1 VGASDAHKKSMEEP
15 NVIKITA
22 NAHKKGKIGL
32 IRDRTVL
39 KKEAVEDNVSD

>member
-1 VGASDAHKKSMEEP
+1 VGAST
-15 NVIKITA
+15 V
-22 NAHKKGKIGL
+22 HKKGKIGL

>member
-1 VGASDAHKKSMEEP
+1 VGASD
-15 NVIKITA
+15 
-22 NAHKKGKIGL
+22 AHKKGKIGL